1 MRSLLFKKY
10 VGPML
15 LAGCLLLSA
24 NQAALAAKPVR
35 IPPVVIN
42 AAMMDFS
49 QNKILVTGSGLI
61 DVTTVTLGGIDI
73 PPAEISKI
81 DDNNLEIPF
90 TSTTALAVQRQGSYS
105 LVVNN
110 QAFSLYIDS
119 AIPDPGIVAVCPCV
133 ADWSSFGS
141 TLPPGGFSG
150 LTPSCADD
158 LVTEGQIVV
167 QFTDID
173 NSNLWIL
180 TSEYNDAAKE
190 CALVFDAP
198 TRTLNSLQ
206 EHNACA
212 DFLRTSYIDGNPV
225 VPSCFP

>member
-1 MRSLLFKKY
+1 MRSVLYKKCISLI
-10 VGPML
+10 L

-24 NQAALAAKPVR
+24 SQTALAVKPVKS
-35 IPPVVIN
+35 PPVVIN
-42 AAMMDFS
+42 AAIMDFS
-49 QNKILVTGSGLI
+49 LSKILVTGSGLTN
-61 DVTTVTLGGIDI
+61 VNTVALGGVDI
-73 PPAEISKI
+73 PSGEINKI
-81 DDNNLEIPF
+81 DDNNLELPF

-105 LVVNN
+105 LVVNG
-110 QAFSLYIDS
+110 QAFSLYINS
-119 AIPDPGIVAVCPCV
+119 AIPDPGIVAVCPCA

-141 TLPPGGFSG
+141 TVPPAGFSG

-158 LVTEGQIVV
+158 LVTEGQVAV
-167 QFTDID
+167 QFTDIE

-190 CALVFDAP
+190 CALVFDAT

-212 DFLRTSYIDGNPV
+212 DFLRTSYINGNPT

>member
-1 MRSLLFKKY
+1 
-10 VGPML
+10 
-15 LAGCLLLSA
+15 
-24 NQAALAAKPVR
+24 
-35 IPPVVIN
+35 
-42 AAMMDFS
+42 
-49 QNKILVTGSGLI
+49 
-61 DVTTVTLGGIDI
+61 
-73 PPAEISKI
+73 
-81 DDNNLEIPF
+81 
-90 TSTTALAVQRQGSYS
+90 VQRQGSYS